1 MLTVLQVC
9 LHATSDVN
17 HVKASSSPGSVEQ
30 NDVLSDIL
38 VQPNPKETSRRKRK
52 AGIKQKSVCLT
63 DDDVLSGLKEEVQR
77 KKDEELDKTER
88 KRIREEKKAKKERL
102 KKEKEEKK
110 KKKEQAKKA
119 GEGPEDVEVEE
130 LLGELAV
137 DGNESDA
144 ECPKYGLLYS
154 ADEENL
160 WVCCDRCSLWY
171 DFKCTKLRSRR
182 NLPATYVCD
191 LCK

>member
-1 MLTVLQVC
+1 MR
-9 LHATSDVN
+9 
-17 HVKASSSPGSVEQ
+17 KKRPR
-30 NDVLSDIL
+30 
-38 VQPNPKETSRRKRK
+38 ETKKRKR
-52 AGIKQKSVCLT
+52 
-63 DDDVLSGLKEEVQR
+63 R
-77 KKDEELDKTER
+77 
-88 KRIREEKKAKKERL
+88 
-102 KKEKEEKK
+102 EKEE
-110 KKKEQAKKA
+110 ERASKKA

-130 LLGELAV
+130 LLSELAV

-144 ECPKYGLLYS
+144 ECPKCGLLYS